1 MSLINENDNISK
13 DLPIVDLSAILS
25 QESQTV
31 EKATLD
37 FSDTDV
43 RAGYISSDFTGELV
57 NDTPETNEDDETETD
72 AENTEPK
79 RDSYFYKRE
88 AKRLVRLFDK
98 GLKMGVP
105 PLYKSLVLET
115 DDAVKL
121 RKYRTY
127 MNVQKKAGVTEIVDK
142 DDDILGVLERYERL
156 NEMIN
161 GVALTDD
168 ESEDLANDLSEILKL
183 RQKSFFSPE
192 MSLTITCLV
201 IIFARVEP
209 VLSAKFKKMFS

>member
-1 MSLINENDNISK
+1 MSLDNNIP
-13 DLPIVDLSAILS
+13 DNLPVVDLSAILS

-31 EKATLD
+31 EKASFD
-37 FSDTDV
+37 IADTQV
-43 RAGYISSDFTGELV
+43 RAAYVSSDFSGNL
-57 NDTPETNEDDETETD
+57 DDDDDEKEID
-72 AENTEPK
+72 DDNNTTSDTIESEPK
-79 RDSYFYKRE
+79 KDAYFYKRE
-88 AKRLVRLFDK
+88 AKRIVRLFDK

-105 PLYKSLVLET
+105 TLYKSLVLEP

-127 MNVQKKAGVTEIVDK
+127 MNVQKTAGVTELVDK

-161 GVALTDD
+161 GVALTED
-168 ESEDLANDLSEILKL
+168 ETEDLVSDLSEILKL

-192 MSLTITCLV
+192 VSLAITCLV
-201 IIFARVEP
+201 IVFARVEP

>member
-1 MSLINENDNISK
+1 MSLIDTDITAN
-13 DLPIVDLSAILS
+13 LPVVDLSSILS

-31 EKATLD
+31 EKATFDVADNEVRAAYVASD
-37 FSDTDV
+37 FSDNLD
-43 RAGYISSDFTGELV
+43 
-57 NDTPETNEDDETETD
+57 DDELD
-72 AENTEPK
+72 DVAENNVSAPNPEENEPK

-88 AKRLVRLFDK
+88 AKRIVRLFDK

-105 PLYKSLVLET
+105 PLYKSLVLEPE
-115 DDAVKL
+115 DAVKL

-127 MNVQKKAGVTEIVDK
+127 MNVQKNAGVTELVDK

-161 GVALTDD
+161 GVAL
-168 ESEDLANDLSEILKL
+168 SEDETEDLVNDLSEILKL

-192 MSLTITCLV
+192 VSLAITCIV
-201 IIFARVEP
+201 IVFARVEP

>member
-1 MSLINENDNISK
+1 MSLVNNMPDS
-13 DLPIVDLSAILS
+13 LPVVDLSAILS

-31 EKATLD
+31 EKASFDIADTQVRAAYVASD
-37 FSDTDV
+37 FSDNNFD
-43 RAGYISSDFTGELV
+43 D
-57 NDTPETNEDDETETD
+57 DDETEVD
-72 AENTEPK
+72 DNNNTPSDTIESEPK
-79 RDSYFYKRE
+79 KDSYFYKRE
-88 AKRLVRLFDK
+88 AKRIVRLFDK

-105 PLYKSLVLET
+105 TLYKSLVLEP

-127 MNVQKKAGVTEIVDK
+127 MNVQKNAGVTELVDK

-161 GVALTDD
+161 GVALTED
-168 ESEDLANDLSEILKL
+168 ETEDLVADLSEILKL

-192 MSLTITCLV
+192 VSLAITCLV
-201 IIFARVEP
+201 IVFARVEP